1 MSHSPPWGFAKTVFM
16 INFLFQG
23 LAVGLKSLL
32 VFALFYMVKTK
43 LDAVEASYIIL
54 NFSAAVVASVL
65 LSFGQDQVFILKK
78 SIKVPYS
85 IMYIRF
91 CWMLLLSVGFFL
103 GWIPFAFILTTFG
116 LMFLLEIKSCAKYSM
131 KHKWDAI
138 ANLLALLLFILFSYY
153 TDDYATAFG
162 ISVFFGALPVWLNM
176 IEISRD
182 IHFNFRFYF
191 QFLISGLLFYS
202 FLNID
207 WIFFKYLGNSVEF
220 TDYALAQKI
229 ALNLSLIATIMGSV
243 VIGWTSA
250 INNKRVIIYYFL
262 GGTVALLIYLLVPY
276 FLLRIFMVGDGTLS
290 GIYLWFL
297 VLLLLRFVLS
307 WAELPLKREGSPL
320 IRIYTA
326 SAILMMYLAIGMFL
340 FRLSGAVGLVQAMIG
355 VHVLYITF
363 LFLYNYKFK
372 LWNRTYE

>member
-1 MSHSPPWGFAKTVFM
+1 M

-43 LDAVEASYIIL
+43 LDDVEASHIIL